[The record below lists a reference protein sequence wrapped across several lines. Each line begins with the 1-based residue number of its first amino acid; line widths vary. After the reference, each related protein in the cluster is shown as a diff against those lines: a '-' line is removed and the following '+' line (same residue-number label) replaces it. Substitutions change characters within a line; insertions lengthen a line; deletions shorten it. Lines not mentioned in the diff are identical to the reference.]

1 MMIRMREDH
10 FCLIFTG
17 LLKVNRDGVYRLFLR
32 SDDGSRLVLDGKPVL
47 DLDYDGGGYQEVW
60 LTMEAGFHRL
70 EIDFWDNFAEEYVE
84 VGLKGPGVSAFN
96 LPADML
102 YHE

>member
-1 MMIRMREDH
+1 M
-10 FCLIFTG
+10 
-17 LLKVNRDGVYRLFLR
+17 
-32 SDDGSRLVLDGKPVL
+32 
-47 DLDYDGGGYQEVW
+47 DYDGGGYQEVW

-70 EIDFWDNFAEEYVE
+70 EIGFWDNFAEEYIE
-84 VGLKGPGVSAFN
+84 VGLKGPGISAFN